1 MYSWLFRY
9 KLIRDSI
16 YKSLNVLTTGRY
28 KKVLDI
34 GCGNKK
40 YKNLI
45 ECANYVGIDRFTGHG
60 EGSNPDIISDA
71 SALPF
76 GKSCFDFVL
85 CTEVLEHVADP
96 IQVFSEMNRVLAKGG
111 QLVLSTPLFWPVHE
125 APYDYYRFTE
135 YGLRHLLIKN
145 GFKVDNIIYRGG
157 YGAVATA
164 LYINHFERFIPSAKI
179 FQGTFDL
186 FCGLLQYVAFAYDK
200 MVSSPNIYYGCT
212 IKAVKIEN
220 TYC

>member
-1 MYSWLFRY
+1 
-9 KLIRDSI
+9 
-16 YKSLNVLTTGRY
+16 
-28 KKVLDI
+28 
-34 GCGNKK
+34 
-40 YKNLI
+40 
-45 ECANYVGIDRFTGHG
+45 
-60 EGSNPDIISDA
+60 
-71 SALPF
+71 
-76 GKSCFDFVL
+76 
-85 CTEVLEHVADP
+85 
-96 IQVFSEMNRVLAKGG
+96 MNRVLAKGG